1 MEIDI
6 MYELK
11 TKLNDGSVL
20 DFLKTIQDE
29 KKRDDSLK
37 ILELMHEESGEEP
50 KMWGSSIIGFG
61 SYHYKYSSGQE
72 ADWPLVAFS
81 PRKQSLT
88 LYIMPGFDRYADLMS
103 QLGKYSTGKSC

>member
-29 KKRDDSLK
+29 KKGMIR
-37 ILELMHEESGEEP
+37 
-50 KMWGSSIIGFG
+50 
-61 SYHYKYSSGQE
+61 
-72 ADWPLVAFS
+72 
-81 PRKQSLT
+81 
-88 LYIMPGFDRYADLMS
+88 
-103 QLGKYSTGKSC
+103 